1 MSDSAQWNVRLAID
15 AFAAIEPEIGQFL
28 SRVGVEGAAAYTS
41 QLVVEEIVRNLI
53 EHTPPYATDEMVD
66 VAIAVTAQRVTVVI
80 EDRRPPFD
88 PSNAPPLDVDV
99 PRRAATTRGH
109 GFASRSHYGRR
120 AHLRDRQRRQSAHRH
135 NLTAMT
141 SPSLDPWA
149 NLRTAGLV
157 RQGKS

>member
-1 MSDSAQWNVRLAID
+1 VTEAASARAASTIVMSDSAQWNVRLAID

-88 PSNAPPLDVDV
+88 PSNAPPLDVDA
-99 PRRAATTRGH
+99 P
-109 GFASRSHYGRR
+109 
-120 AHLRDRQRRQSAHRH
+120 LERRQPGGMGLHLVRTMADELTYETGSDGNR
-135 NLTAMT
+135 LTAII
-141 SPSLDPWA
+141 S
-149 NLRTAGLV
+149 R
-157 RQGKS
+157 R